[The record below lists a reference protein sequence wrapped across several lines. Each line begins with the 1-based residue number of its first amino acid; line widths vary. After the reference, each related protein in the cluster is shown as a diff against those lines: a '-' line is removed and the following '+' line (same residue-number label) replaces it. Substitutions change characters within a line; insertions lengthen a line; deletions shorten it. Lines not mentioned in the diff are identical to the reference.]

1 MTENEILH
9 EALTEY
15 EENNYMNRDD
25 DWQDKINRLISDS
38 DSLVLFT
45 EDELEVIYNEL
56 ESRLA
61 DYEGYEDGEGVA
73 RVKPIVEKLW
83 QRSHRKTLD
92 K

>member
-9 EALTEY
+9 EALAEY
-15 EENNYMNRDD
+15 EANNYMNRDD
-25 DWQDKINRLISDS
+25 DWQDKVNRLL
-38 DSLVLFT
+38 SLAQTAVLFT
-45 EDELEVIYNEL
+45 EDELEVIHNEL

-83 QRSHRKTLD
+83 RRNHKKTLD